1 MPGRRLVLTRAGLEA
16 GWRALETIMQSL
28 AAEGLP
34 GLGLLSDKEP
44 VCQFKR
50 CKFDPWGRKIPW
62 RRAWQPTPIFFLENP
77 MDRGAWRTSVH
88 MGPQRAGHG

>member
-50 CKFDPWGRKIPW
+50 CKFDPWVRKIPW
-62 RRAWQPTPIFFLENP
+62 RRAWQPTPVFLLGDSHGQKSLVGCSPWGRPEG
-77 MDRGAWRTSVH
+77 DR
-88 MGPQRAGHG
+88 